1 MIWKRYF
8 KYLTRKYGGLLIFF
22 SNVSPD
28 LLALSLPDFYRSMLE
43 AWLGTKAFL
52 LKNEISKRNQIIYNN
67 RCIRIQG
74 QICFHED
81 LFLKN
86 VFKIHHIVDK
96 KGELKS
102 ITEFKK
108 MGLNNI
114 EINII
119 KQLYE
124 GIPFSW
130 KTLLNIYEHPCE
142 DTELSLEFIINGNP
156 HSLQGITSK
165 YIYSTLLKMRTEK
178 SYATCNL
185 ERTYNMVENDTR
197 TIFLRPRKS
206 TIDRKLREFQYKM
219 LYNLIYTNKHL
230 YTFKHVVSNLCSFC
244 NKHEETYEHL
254 FCTCEKVAN
263 IWKDCGD
270 LFSLSALKNLHW
282 QEIHIGIKRSNM
294 GEEQLLNHII
304 LLTKHMIF
312 KYSSTQNRPPIP
324 QEIKKRIIENR
335 QEEKELAGE
344 RGTLTLHFRKWD
356 NFHS

>member
-74 QICFHED
+74 KIYFHED

-96 KGELKS
+96 KAELKS

-119 KQLYE
+119 KQLYK

-130 KTLLNIYEHPCE
+130 KTLLNIYEHPCAGGYRIK
-142 DTELSLEFIINGNP
+142 F
-156 HSLQGITSK
+156 
-165 YIYSTLLKMRTEK
+165 R
-178 SYATCNL
+178 
-185 ERTYNMVENDTR
+185 
-197 TIFLRPRKS
+197 
-206 TIDRKLREFQYKM
+206 
-219 LYNLIYTNKHL
+219 
-230 YTFKHVVSNLCSFC
+230 
-244 NKHEETYEHL
+244 
-254 FCTCEKVAN
+254 
-263 IWKDCGD
+263 
-270 LFSLSALKNLHW
+270 
-282 QEIHIGIKRSNM
+282 IH
-294 GEEQLLNHII
+294 
-304 LLTKHMIF
+304 
-312 KYSSTQNRPPIP
+312 Y
-324 QEIKKRIIENR
+324 
-335 QEEKELAGE
+335 
-344 RGTLTLHFRKWD
+344 
-356 NFHS
+356 